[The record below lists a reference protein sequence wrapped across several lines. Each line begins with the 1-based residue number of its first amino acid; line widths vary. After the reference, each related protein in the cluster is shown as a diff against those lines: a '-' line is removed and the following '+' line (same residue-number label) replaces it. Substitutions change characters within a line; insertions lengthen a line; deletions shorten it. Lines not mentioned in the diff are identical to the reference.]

1 MPLPSI
7 IGSME
12 KKGWEF
18 IRDKLTS
25 SFYKTTELQR
35 QEINSGHVEGYKIQS
50 EHRAQRIRDHNSKYI
65 QYENSIINKLNEQQ
79 SKQYSDEKC
88 DVTPCEAELQAH
100 DLQDQW

>member
-1 MPLPSI
+1 
-7 IGSME
+7 ME

-18 IRDKLTS
+18 IENKLTS

-35 QEINSGHVEGYKIQS
+35 QEINSGHVEGYTIHS

-65 QYENSIINKLNEQQ
+65 QYENSIINKLNEP

-100 DLQDQW
+100 DLQDQWQSLISTQCY